1 MPARIGQIHHR
12 TASQRIEVARQAG
25 HPALSNQIQTLL
37 HPPPPVTINH
47 HPIPHRILSHTPH
60 RCQPTPTIHSYHCRI
75 HSLAPPRH
83 VSIDNTTVQLFT
95 PQSHLPNDRARP
107 LFTTPGKPI
116 KHNLRPPPLPRR
128 ASSSFGRAF
137 PPQRVRERAQPAS
150 HRTTPPPPPPLR
162 LRHSTPPIHHLHPNP
177 TALFAS
183 IPIPRQSHPHLHP
196 RPRPSTRRRARAASG
211 TDTTP
216 TAPTPRAH
224 PDPDRSLRVCSP
236 PGAASP
242 RSSAVAPS

>member
-137 PPQRVRERAQPAS
+137 PPQRVRERESTASQPP
-150 HRTTPPPPPPLR
+150 HHTTTTTAAPTSTLNSTYPPPPPQPYRSLR
-162 LRHSTPPIHHLHPNP
+162 IHTHPAPISPSPPPSASSINPPTRARCVWHRHYPHGTNS
-177 TALFAS
+177 AS
-183 IPIPRQSHPHLHP
+183 AS
-196 RPRPSTRRRARAASG
+196 RPRPQPS
-211 TDTTP
+211 
-216 TAPTPRAH
+216 
-224 PDPDRSLRVCSP
+224 RS
-236 PGAASP
+236 
-242 RSSAVAPS
+242 